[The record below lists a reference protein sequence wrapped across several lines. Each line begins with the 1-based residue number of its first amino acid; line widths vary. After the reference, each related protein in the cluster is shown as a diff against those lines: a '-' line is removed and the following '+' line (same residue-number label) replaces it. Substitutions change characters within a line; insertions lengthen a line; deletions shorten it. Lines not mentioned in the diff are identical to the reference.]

1 MSETPDHH
9 AARSLQQDRELV
21 ADFIAESREHLARIE
36 ARMLEIERDNTDLEP
51 LHGAFRGFHTIKGLA
66 GFLEF
71 PAIQRI
77 AHEVETVLDMARTG
91 RLAVTPEVV
100 DVVLS
105 TADHLGRW
113 LGNLDSALHAGLS
126 PESGEHPGLIERIRC
141 VQENV
146 GDNPVPVDVG
156 LSTLA
161 RASEVE
167 PSPPSAAV
175 EPETPKTALKSTVA
189 RATVKVDTRKLDH
202 LVEMVGEMV
211 IAQSLIRHDPTLAS
225 LNLPRLSRSLAQLA
239 RITDDVQKTAMSMR
253 MMPVGPLFQKMT
265 RVVRDLSRK
274 TGKEAELELFGEET
288 ELDRNIVEELAD
300 PLMHMLRN
308 AMDHG
313 VEAPEVR
320 QARGKPPVGR
330 LRLRASHHA
339 GHILIEVGDDGG
351 GLDRARILAKARER
365 GIVGPAETPSD
376 GDIDNLIFE
385 PGFSTARE
393 VTNVSGRG
401 VGMDV
406 VRRHVGRLR
415 GRIDIESRP
424 GAGTTFYLKLPLTLA
439 IIEGLVVGVGTER
452 YILPLFAVREML
464 RPSLQAVFSV
474 QNHVEM
480 ALVRGRL
487 LPVIPLDQV
496 FGIRPRAR
504 NAAEG
509 LLIVA
514 ESEGRPFCVV
524 VDELI
529 GKQEVV
535 IKTLGPLFENVP
547 GIAGGA
553 ILGDGRVGL
562 ILDLGSVFVT
572 DGRQ

>member
-1 MSETPDHH
+1 MSETPDSR
-9 AARSLQQDRELV
+9 APVPLSQDPELI
-21 ADFIAESREHLARIE
+21 ADFIVESREHLAAIE
-36 ARMLEIERDNTDLEP
+36 ASVLEIERDQANLEP
-51 LHGAFRGFHTIKGLA
+51 LHSAFRGFHTIKGLA

-77 AHEVETVLDMARTG
+77 AHEIETVLDMARTG
-91 RLAVTPEVV
+91 RLAVTPAMV

-105 TADHLGRW
+105 TADHLSSW
-113 LGNLDSALHAGLS
+113 LNKLETALNAGIP
-126 PESGEHPGLIERIRC
+126 PESGDNPALVERIRS
-141 VQENV
+141 VHESTPE
-146 GDNPVPVDVG
+146 DPAPVEVALG
-156 LSTLA
+156 ALA
-161 RASEVE
+161 QASEPAPLAV
-167 PSPPSAAV
+167 SAVV
-175 EPETPKTALKSTVA
+175 EPEIPKPEA
-189 RATVKVDTRKLDH
+189 RAGEARAVKVDTRKLDH

-211 IAQSLIRHDPTLAS
+211 IAQSLIRHEPTLAS
-225 LNLPRLSRSLAQLA
+225 LKLPRLSRSLAHLA

-253 MMPVGPLFQKMT
+253 MMPVRPLFHKMT
-265 RVVRDLSRK
+265 RVVRDLSHK
-274 TGKEAELELFGEET
+274 TGKPAELELLGEET
-288 ELDRNIVEELAD
+288 ELDRNIVEEIAD

-308 AMDHG
+308 SMDHG
-313 VEAPEVR
+313 IEAADVR
-320 QARGKPPVGR
+320 AARGKPPGAR

-351 GLDRARILAKARER
+351 GLDRVRILAKARER

-376 GDIDNLIFE
+376 IDIDNLIFE

-406 VRRHVGRLR
+406 VRRHVGKLR

-424 GAGTTFYLKLPLTLA
+424 GVGTTFYIKLPLTLA

-464 RPSLQAVFSV
+464 RPSSESIFSV
-474 QNHVEM
+474 QNQVEM
-480 ALVRGRL
+480 ALVRGKL
-487 LPVIPLDQV
+487 LPVMRLDQV
-496 FGIRPRAR
+496 FGIHPHAR

-535 IKTLGPLFENVP
+535 IKSLGPLFMNVH

-562 ILDLGSVFVT
+562 ILDLGSVFAT
-572 DGRQ
+572 DGLK